1 MAANKNTMK
10 DDSRVSEF
18 KPDTTR
24 ASRLRSIPGEWMVC
38 AVLLLVS
45 VGFLVGSFEYPE
57 AVRRW
62 PLILSSTVIVLIVG
76 YAAYRLWTR
85 TFLTDAGAEART
97 KGEPAEAIG
106 EHDGTPEALET
117 TNDRAVLAAAIS
129 LVLFAI
135 LAYGV
140 GFLLASIIF
149 IGGYMIVAG
158 HRKPSQVAGVVAG
171 FAIAIYL
178 LFGSTLNA
186 PLNEGAWLWYSLEWL
201 PV

>member
-1 MAANKNTMK
+1 MAANKSTMK
-10 DDSRVSEF
+10 GDSGVSES
-18 KPDTTR
+18 KPNTTR
-24 ASRLRSIPGEWMVC
+24 AGGLRSIPGEWMVC

-76 YAAYRLWTR
+76 YAAYRLWTG
-85 TFLTDAGAEART
+85 TFLTDAGASDGA
-97 KGEPAEAIG
+97 GNEPAEVSGDSQESA
-106 EHDGTPEALET
+106 EAEET
-117 TNDRAVLAAAIS
+117 TNDRAVLAAAVS
-129 LVLFAI
+129 FVLFAI